1 MRNKTIFNQL
11 IIKIIIP
18 VIIAFIILAVFNIHN
33 SRLKLVEGNK
43 RINDIIADQIRL
55 VLANQDFCLEII
67 ENNLEGEIKR
77 HAKHLVNNVFSST
90 DSIAH
95 KNLNE
100 LRTSMGMDSSLVD
113 IYIINREG
121 VIINTTFKSDLG
133 RNTFKEFG
141 DEFKNH
147 LEHLIRTKTFDS
159 GDFTPE
165 SQSGK
170 LRKYAYFPTKDGQ
183 YIIEIGSYSLQANA
197 VVDHT
202 KMIFKSLNT
211 NNENITS
218 VDLFIGKNNPVS
230 FNNKKSKINDLNK
243 KLYLQ
248 LIRSSSDVHGIG
260 QFKSDQ
266 SLTRDTIQEI
276 EGKKMRFQFIFM
288 PRDSDIYS
296 NSIIRIVSDT
306 SVEDKLI
313 NKQILKYVLVFGV
326 IVIVLLLIIMSSA
339 QNITSPLTKLTR
351 KVNVIGNGDFGLRV
365 SPGGSKEIVELGQKF
380 NLMLNKIENFYR
392 ELEGKVKERT
402 KEIELQKTKV
412 ERERDKVVK
421 INKSLEEAY
430 HKIEDQNNRITNS
443 IQYAKKIQNAILPS
457 NEYLDSITEE
467 FFVLNKPKDI
477 VSGDFYWA
485 SDKGDKVIIA
495 VADCTGHGVPGAFMS
510 MIGNTLLNKVV
521 NENGVFTPNIIL
533 SELRAGIVSSLNS
546 SAQKDG
552 MDITVIC
559 YNRRTRVLEFSGAN
573 NPMFHVRDGELNV
586 FKGDKQP
593 VGYFFGRDE
602 PFTNYSLEILPNDV
616 IYLFSDGYQ
625 DQFGGERDSKF
636 MIGRFKKLLLENSSQ
651 STSEQLEILNNTI
664 ENWMVARKQIDDI
677 LVLGV
682 RF

>member
-100 LRTSMGMDSSLVD
+100 LRTSMDMDSSLVD

-133 RNTFKEFG
+133 RNTFREFG

-183 YIIEIGSYSLQANA
+183 YIIEIGSYSLQADA

-218 VDLFIGKNNPVS
+218 VDLFIGKKNPVS
-230 FNNKKSKINDLNK
+230 FNNQKNKINDLNK

-248 LIRSSSDVHGIG
+248 LIRSSSDVYGIG
-260 QFKSDQ
+260 QLKSDQ
-266 SLTRDTIQEI
+266 SLTRDTVQEI
-276 EGKKMRFQFIFM
+276 EGKKMNFQFIFM

-326 IVIVLLLIIMSSA
+326 IVIVLLLIIMYSA

-430 HKIEDQNNRITNS
+430 HKIENQNNRITNS

-457 NEYLDSITEE
+457 DEYLGSITED

-521 NENGVFTPNIIL
+521 NENGIFTPNIIL
-533 SELRAGIVSSLNS
+533 SELRAGIVTSLHS

-559 YNRRTRVLEFSGAN
+559 YNKRTRVLEFSGAN

-593 VGYFFGRDE
+593 VGYFFGRED

-636 MIGRFKKLLLENSSQ
+636 MIGRFKKLLLANSHQ
-651 STSEQLEILNNTI
+651 STSEQLEILNDTI
-664 ENWMVARKQIDDI
+664 KHWMVASKQIDDI